1 MLRNKVL
8 VGTGVGIA
16 AAAGLAF
23 AYLYADAQ
31 DLVPGWITAAPV
43 EVPQAPF
50 ITASPVAPTPTPFPV
65 EGLDT
70 DAPRPD
76 AARLQALAE
85 TLRADPRTG
94 ESTNVS
100 VIDWLDGT
108 EYVKL
113 DARDPQVPASTT
125 KLLTAVAAV
134 SVLGPDFQ
142 LPTTVTWDAGRS
154 VLTLVA
160 GGDEMLA
167 AGYGHGGQVE
177 TGEDPVNGWAGIE
190 ELADQVVAA
199 VGDDATVSLAVDDAL
214 FEGPAWPDVWPQYAL
229 DNGYAAPVTGL
240 AVDVGRL
247 TDDHYAQRAGDPS
260 LAAGETLA
268 AALEARGVVVEG
280 EVTRASSPADA
291 QAVGEVL
298 SAPLSEIS
306 RLLLAESD
314 NTVAEAVAR
323 VLALETG
330 KAGTRE
336 AGARAVQDAVAALGA
351 NVTGLKLLDGAG
363 YAEDNQ
369 IAPITLTTA
378 LAKAR
383 TTPELVGL
391 IDWLPLA
398 GLEGTVESRYA
409 ETETAGFW
417 RAKTGSLTGVTAI
430 AGVLTTADGRE
441 LAVAI
446 LADGMPYGQANP
458 MAAFDEFLGALAQ
471 CGCDG

>member
-50 ITASPVAPTPTPFPV
+50 ITASPVAPSPTPFPV
-65 EGLDT
+65 DGLDEQ
-70 DAPRPD
+70 APRPD
-76 AARLQALAE
+76 AAQVQALAE
-85 TLRADPRTG
+85 ALRADPRTG

-134 SVLGPDFQ
+134 SELGPDFQ
-142 LPTTVTWDAGRS
+142 MATTVTWDAGS
-154 VLTLVA
+154 STLTLVA

-167 AGYGHGGQVE
+167 AGYGHAGDVPL
-177 TGEDPVNGWAGIE
+177 GEDKANGWAGIE
-190 ELADQVVAA
+190 DLADQVADA
-199 VGDDATVSLAVDDAL
+199 VGEATVTLTVDDAR

-247 TDDHYAQRAGDPS
+247 TDDHYAQRAADPS

-268 AALEARGVVVEG
+268 AALEARGVMVQG
-280 EVTRASSPADA
+280 EVTRASSGGS
-291 QAVGEVL
+291 AVPVAEVR
-298 SAPLSEIS
+298 SAPLSEIA

-314 NTVAEAVAR
+314 NTVSEALAR

-330 KAGTRE
+330 GKGTRE
-336 AGARAVQDAVAALGA
+336 AGAQAVHDAIEALGA
-351 NVTGLKLLDGAG
+351 NVTGLRLLDGAG
-363 YAEDNQ
+363 FAEENQ

-378 LAKAR
+378 LMEAR

-391 IDWLPLA
+391 VDWLPLA
-398 GLEGTVESRYA
+398 GLEGTVDTRYTDTPA
-409 ETETAGFW
+409 AGFW

-458 MAAFDEFLGALAQ
+458 MAAFDEFIGALAQ